1 MLFEIVNI
9 DPGVVLES
17 PKYPRRDCG
26 FVLEHLQRYF
36 SHLERLPAIDV
47 TTEGGNVFVSKNHDY
62 LIAAR
67 ALDRTRIRAI
77 TTNAAAVID
86 IVGIDNAEKVSLLDL
101 QEEEEQNSVQ
111 VMWHVFFLKD
121 RPSTQAMLRF
131 CGELVEYLEVS
142 TSEVLGEN
150 VTIQQV
156 CLDRVR
162 GIVEVEFN
170 TPCANEYWGTGLLGC
185 LRTLHNN
192 IAEIASYQGRALI
205 L

>member
-1 MLFEIVNI
+1 MPFEIVSI

-17 PKYPRRDCG
+17 PKYPRLDCG

-36 SHLERLPAIDV
+36 SRLERLPAIDV
-47 TTEGGNVFVSKNHDY
+47 AVEDGNVFVSKNHDY
-62 LIAAR
+62 LVAAK
-67 ALDRTRIRAI
+67 ALGRTRIRAI

-86 IVGIDNAEKVSLLDL
+86 IVGAGNAEEVSLLDL
-101 QEEEEQNSVQ
+101 QAEEEQNSVQ

-121 RPSTQAMLRF
+121 CPSTQAILRF
-131 CGELVEYLEVS
+131 CGELVEYLEAS
-142 TSEVLGEN
+142 ASEVLGEN
-150 VTIQQV
+150 VTIRQV
-156 CLDRVR
+156 FLDRVR

-170 TPCANEYWGTGLLGC
+170 TPCANEYWGAGLLDC
-185 LRTLHNN
+185 LRTLHKN